1 MTFLQGLLVF
11 IIVIA
16 GIIIWDILLSGGDE

>member
-1 MTFLQGLLVF
+1 MGCMELENLMG

-16 GIIIWDILLSGGDE
+16 GIIIWLFKDIRK